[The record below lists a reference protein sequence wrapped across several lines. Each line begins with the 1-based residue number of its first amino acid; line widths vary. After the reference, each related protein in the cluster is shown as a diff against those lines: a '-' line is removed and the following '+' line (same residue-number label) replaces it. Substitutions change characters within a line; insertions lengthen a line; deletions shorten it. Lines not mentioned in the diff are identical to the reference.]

1 MISANK
7 SSDLNILI
15 IGRLKEKELY
25 LVSDLLFH
33 LGEYSGEILSLFL
46 QENSPG
52 EAKKSLETWI
62 PPREAKAWLIL
73 PFFREGDL
81 FPDFRGYFLGMPAFL
96 LRSTEGPWDLK
107 ANKDLA
113 SFLDAHAG
121 RSAVLDSTMDFYLF
135 QKQKPLTDL
144 SKETEILRNTL
155 YFRGGNED
163 VEKLIT
169 FLGLREEVAAPEV
182 ECLDG
187 DTADLA
193 QLQKQVAQ
201 KDLLIRKLVRSEK
214 RYKKFFDDDITG
226 DFVMDNNFRV
236 IDCNRSFA
244 RIFGFPSGDFALG
257 YDLRQLFT
265 SRAELK
271 EVVADFWRL
280 KSLDYYELEL
290 IRPDGHVVYV
300 IANLVGI
307 LDEEG
312 HLIQVRGYLFD
323 NTPRKHLE
331 KQLRESQKMEGLGRL
346 AGGIAHDFNNLL
358 TVINGYTE
366 IILSEV
372 EDDFPFRS
380 ETKEVFEAGLRASEL
395 TTQLLAFSR
404 RQVLTP
410 KVLDMNEVVQNLE
423 LMLIRLLNENIVLK
437 IQLGEGLPLFRA
449 DKAQMEQVILN
460 LVLNA
465 RDAMP
470 GGGQI
475 TITTS
480 NKSIDS
486 TEYSSGDLVLPGNYL
501 ALSITDNGHGMDAE
515 TQQKIFDPFFTTKGK
530 GKGTGLG
537 LSMVY
542 GIIEQSGGSIILES
556 ELGKGT
562 EFTILMES
570 LDEDAVLEKQS
581 SIPSKARINGN
592 HKSIVLVEDEEIV
605 RDFIN
610 RLLGRYN
617 FSVQSFPSADKAQA
631 AFSVEEFP
639 CDLLITDV
647 IMPGMNGNDLV
658 ADLSKKRPG
667 LKTLYMSG
675 YTDDEIL
682 RHGVRTNQVAF
693 IHKPFKTLDFLSKVK
708 EILDLQ

>member
-1 MISANK
+1 VK
-7 SSDLNILI
+7 FFLYFSSPIA
-15 IGRLKEKELY
+15 LKRPKNPWK
-25 LVSDLLFH
+25 
-33 LGEYSGEILSLFL
+33 LGFL
-46 QENSPG
+46 PG
-52 EAKKSLETWI
+52 NPKLGSFF
-62 PPREAKAWLIL
+62 R
-73 PFFREGDL
+73 FFREGDL
-81 FPDFRGYFLGMPAFL
+81 FQEFRGYFLGMPAFI
-96 LRSTEGPWDLK
+96 LRSTEEAWLLDQ
-107 ANKDLA
+107 NKDLGR
-113 SFLDAHAG
+113 FLDGHAG
-121 RSAVLDSTMDFYLF
+121 HADVLNSAMEFYLY
-135 QKQKPLTDL
+135 QKQGQTQE
-144 SKETEILRNTL
+144 ETVFRNTL
-155 YFRGGNED
+155 YYRGGNED
-163 VEKLIT
+163 IDKMGV
-169 FLGLREEVAAPEV
+169 FLGIRDSEKAMET

-187 DTADLA
+187 DSDDLA
-193 QLQKQVAQ
+193 QLHKLVAK
-201 KDLLIRKLVRSEK
+201 KDMLIRKLVRSEK
-214 RYKKFFDDDITG
+214 RYKKFFDEDITG

-257 YDLRQLFT
+257 YDMRQLFP
-265 SRAELK
+265 SREDLK
-271 EVVADFWRL
+271 VAVADFWRL
-280 KSLDYYELEL
+280 KALNYYELEL
-290 IRPDGHVVYV
+290 VRPDGQLVYV

-307 LDEEG
+307 TDEEG
-312 HLIQVRGYLFD
+312 HLLQVRGYLFD

-331 KQLRESQKMEGLGRL
+331 KQLQESQKMEGLGRL

-372 EDDFPFRS
+372 EDGFHYGP
-380 ETKEVFEAGLRASEL
+380 EIQEVFHAGLRASEL

-423 LMLIRLLNENIVLK
+423 LMLIRLLNENISLK
-437 IQLGEGLPLFRA
+437 INLGRDLPLFRA

-470 GGGQI
+470 SGGEI
-475 TITTS
+475 TITTTT
-480 NKSIDS
+480 KSIDS
-486 TEYSSGDLVLPGNYL
+486 SNYSSGELILPGNYL
-501 ALSITDNGHGMDAE
+501 ALSIADNGQGMDTE
-515 TQQKIFDPFFTTKGK
+515 TQQKIFEPFFTTKNQ

-556 ELGKGT
+556 ELEKGT

-570 LDEDAVLEKQS
+570 LEEDSVEQNKTVQ
-581 SIPSKARINGN
+581 PSRAKIDGKKRTI
-592 HKSIVLVEDEEIV
+592 ILVEDEEIV

-610 RLLGRYN
+610 RLLDRYN
-617 FSVQSFPSADKAQA
+617 FAVQSFSNADNALKA
-631 AFSVEEFP
+631 FEKGGLK

-658 ADLSKKRPG
+658 ARLSSKNRRI
-667 LKTLYMSG
+667 KTLYMSG

-682 RHGVRTNQVAF
+682 RQGVRTNQVAF
-693 IHKPFKTLDFLSKVK
+693 IHKPFKTLDFLNKVK
-708 EILDLQ
+708 EILVIE

>member
-1 MISANK
+1 MISTNQ

-15 IGRLKEKELY
+15 IGRLSEKELY
-25 LVSDLLFH
+25 LVRDLLYY

-46 QENSPG
+46 QADSPE
-52 EAKKSLETWI
+52 EAKKALETWI
-62 PPREAKAWLIL
+62 PPRESKAWLIL
-73 PFFREGDL
+73 PFFRESDL
-81 FPDFRGYFLGMPAFL
+81 FSDFRGYYLGMPAFV
-96 LRSTEGPWDLK
+96 LRSTEGPWRLEQ
-107 ANKDLA
+107 NKDL
-113 SFLDAHAG
+113 SGFLNGHAG
-121 RSAVLDSTMDFYLF
+121 HADVLDSSMEFYLF
-135 QKQKPLTDL
+135 QEQEEQK
-144 SKETEILRNTL
+144 LRNTL
-155 YFRGGNED
+155 YYRGGNED
-163 VEKLIT
+163 IDKLIT
-169 FLGLREEVAAPEV
+169 FLGIRESDEKAEV
-182 ECLDG
+182 ECMDG
-187 DTADLA
+187 DSEELA
-193 QLQKQVAQ
+193 LLQKQVEK

-257 YDLRQLFT
+257 YDLKQLFT
-265 SRAELK
+265 SRADLK
-271 EVVADFWRL
+271 EVAADFWRL
-280 KSLDYYELEL
+280 KALDYYELEL
-290 IRPDGHVVYV
+290 IRPDGQLVYV

-307 LDEEG
+307 MDDEG

-331 KQLRESQKMEGLGRL
+331 KQLQESQKMEGLGRL

-372 EDDFPFRS
+372 DQDFPFRS
-380 ETKEVFEAGLRASEL
+380 ETKEVFQAGLRASEL

-423 LMLIRLLNENIVLK
+423 LMLIRLLNENVVLK
-437 IQLGEGLPLFRA
+437 IDLGEKLPLFRA

-470 GGGQI
+470 GGGLI

-480 NKSIDS
+480 TKSIETSD
-486 TEYSSGDLVLPGNYL
+486 YSSGELILPGNYL
-501 ALSITDNGHGMDAE
+501 ALSIADNGHGMDAE
-515 TQQKIFDPFFTTKGK
+515 TQQKIFEPFFTTKNK

-542 GIIEQSGGSIILES
+542 GIIEQSGGSIILKS
-556 ELGKGT
+556 ELEKGT
-562 EFTILMES
+562 EFTILMEA
-570 LDEDAVLEKQS
+570 LDETVVHEKSPSQ
-581 SIPSKARINGN
+581 PSKVKIDG
-592 HKSIVLVEDEEIV
+592 KDKTIILVEDEEIV

-617 FSVQSFPSADKAQA
+617 FTVQSYPSALDALKAFEA
-631 AFSVEEFP
+631 GEFS

-658 ADLSKKRPG
+658 SELSKTRPDI
-667 LKTLYMSG
+667 KTLYMSG

-693 IHKPFKTLDFLSKVK
+693 IHKPFKTLDFLNKVK
-708 EILDLQ
+708 EILLLE